1 MSTSKS
7 SFPFKL
13 YDVLEA
19 AEYSRAISWL
29 PDGRSF
35 TVYDD
40 DIFVEHVLPKFSK
53 ATKLRSFHRQLNLW
67 AFNRGQEDSS
77 TWHHPLFIRGRPEL
91 LTNIVRIP
99 KSSLRADTTFEVGQ
113 SSQESNRVD
122 HNHDKDKRQSQ
133 SGHDDGDINTVATR
147 TNDFPCTSGSGE
159 AAISLSIQ
167 AGSSSTTSSPAIDR
181 GQSPHQ
187 FQYQSQHNAVN
198 SFLSIN
204 NAYESSI
211 RTIAFSQPQQSP
223 PTESTVGTD
232 SSATLPGGET
242 RAQCPSLQDR
252 QGDPPSEEGDSPE
265 PDEFSTFIGKN
276 IHPT

>member
-1 MSTSKS
+1 MSKS

-19 AEYSRAISWL
+19 AEYSQAISWL
-29 PDGRSF
+29 PNGRSF

-40 DIFVEHVLPKFSK
+40 DMFVEHVLPKFSK

-77 TWHHPLFIRGRPEL
+77 TWYHPLFIRGRPEL
-91 LTNIVRIP
+91 LSNIVRTP
-99 KSSLRADTTFEVGQ
+99 KSSLRADTTFEEVLLGQ

-122 HNHDKDKRQSQ
+122 HNDQGKRQS
-133 SGHDDGDINTVATR
+133 GNDDGVVNTAAASTNNFPYNIGEVAV
-147 TNDFPCTSGSGE
+147 S
-159 AAISLSIQ
+159 SLQ
-167 AGSSSTTSSPAIDR
+167 AGSSTSSQAIDR
-181 GQSPHQ
+181 GQSH
-187 FQYQSQHNAVN
+187 QYQSQHNAAVN

-204 NAYESSI
+204 NAYESSTLE
-211 RTIAFSQPQQSP
+211 TITSSQPPQI
-223 PTESTVGTD
+223 ESTVGTD
-232 SSATLPGGET
+232 SSAILPGGQT
-242 RAQCPSLQDR
+242 RVQYPSLRDR
-252 QGDPPSEEGDSPE
+252 QGDPPIEEGDSPE

>member
-1 MSTSKS
+1 MSKS

-19 AEYSRAISWL
+19 AEYSRAISWM

-77 TWHHPLFIRGRPEL
+77 TWYHPLFIRGRPEL
-91 LTNIVRIP
+91 LSNIIRVS

-122 HNHDKDKRQSQ
+122 HNNNDQGERQS
-133 SGHDDGDINTVATR
+133 GDNDGVINTAATR
-147 TNDFPCTSGSGE
+147 TNDFPYNREE

-167 AGSSSTTSSPAIDR
+167 ACSSTSSRARAMAMAIDR
-181 GQSPHQ
+181 GLSHQ
-187 FQYQSQHNAVN
+187 YQYQSQHNAVN

-204 NAYESSI
+204 NAYESSTLE
-211 RTIAFSQPQQSP
+211 TITSSQPQQP

-232 SSATLPGGET
+232 SSAIRVPGGQSRVQYPT
-242 RAQCPSLQDR
+242 LQDR
-252 QGDPPSEEGDSPE
+252 QGNPPIEEGEAPD
-265 PDEFSTFIGKN
+265 DEFSTFIGKN

>member
-1 MSTSKS
+1 MSKS

-19 AEYSRAISWL
+19 AECSRAISWI

-40 DIFVEHVLPKFSK
+40 DMFVEHVLPKFSK

-77 TWHHPLFIRGRPEL
+77 TWYHPLFIRGRPEL

-122 HNHDKDKRQSQ
+122 HNDQGERQS
-133 SGHDDGDINTVATR
+133 GDDDGVINTAATR
-147 TNDFPCTSGSGE
+147 TNDFPCNREE

-167 AGSSSTTSSPAIDR
+167 AGSSTSSRAIDR
-181 GQSPHQ
+181 GQSH
-187 FQYQSQHNAVN
+187 QYQSQHNAVN
-198 SFLSIN
+198 DDSFL
-204 NAYESSI
+204 
-211 RTIAFSQPQQSP
+211 
-223 PTESTVGTD
+223 
-232 SSATLPGGET
+232 
-242 RAQCPSLQDR
+242 
-252 QGDPPSEEGDSPE
+252 
-265 PDEFSTFIGKN
+265 N
-276 IHPT
+276 IKSCI

>member
-1 MSTSKS
+1 MSMSKS

-19 AEYSRAISWL
+19 AEYSQAISWL

-40 DIFVEHVLPKFSK
+40 DMFVEHVLPKFSK

-91 LTNIVRIP
+91 LTNIVRVS

-113 SSQESNRVD
+113 SSQESN
-122 HNHDKDKRQSQ
+122 HDKDKRQSQ
-133 SGHDDGDINTVATR
+133 SGHDDGVINTDATR
-147 TNDFPCTSGSGE
+147 TDDFPYNSGSGE

-167 AGSSSTTSSPAIDR
+167 ADSSTSSSSSQANIDIDR
-181 GQSPHQ
+181 SQSHQ
-187 FQYQSQHNAVN
+187 YQYQSQHNAVN
-198 SFLSIN
+198 SFMIN
-204 NAYESSI
+204 HAYESTVE
-211 RTIAFSQPQQSP
+211 TITSSQPGEP
-223 PTESTVGTD
+223 PTESTIGTD
-232 SSATLPGGET
+232 SSAILPGGQT
-242 RAQCPSLQDR
+242 RAQYPTLQDR
-252 QGDPPSEEGDSPE
+252 QGNPPIEEGDSPDD
-265 PDEFSTFIGKN
+265 DEFSAFIGKN

>member
-1 MSTSKS
+1 MSKS

-19 AEYSRAISWL
+19 AEYSRAISWM

-77 TWHHPLFIRGRPEL
+77 TWYHPLFIRGRPEL

-113 SSQESNRVD
+113 SSQESNTHVD
-122 HNHDKDKRQSQ
+122 HDQGKRQLDD
-133 SGHDDGDINTVATR
+133 DDGVINTAATR
-147 TNDFPCTSGSGE
+147 TNDFPYNSGE
-159 AAISLSIQ
+159 AVMSLSIQ
-167 AGSSSTTSSPAIDR
+167 AGSSTSSQAIDR
-181 GQSPHQ
+181 GQSH
-187 FQYQSQHNAVN
+187 QYQSQHNAAVN

-204 NAYESSI
+204 NAYESNTLE
-211 RTIAFSQPQQSP
+211 TITSSQPGEP
-223 PTESTVGTD
+223 PIESTVGTD
-232 SSATLPGGET
+232 SSAILPGGQT
-242 RAQCPSLQDR
+242 RAQYPTLQDR
-252 QGDPPSEEGDSPE
+252 QGNPPIEERDSPDD
-265 PDEFSTFIGKN
+265 DEFSAFIGKN